1 MRDYKKYAQDLRRI
15 AQFQNCFECYEGERT
30 EGSCSSYCTL
40 NKAADAIEELLDEL
54 TTIRKQ
60 LPRWISVEDEL
71 PEFHMNDSGCVC
83 TRNIVFRTEYKTVH
97 LGYVIRTAHK
107 IETVDGFE
115 QILMDRWYDQTGD
128 MIEGVTHWMPLPTSP
143 GGAE

>member
-1 MRDYKKYAQDLRRI
+1 MENNYTVLVEK
-15 AQFQNCFECYEGERT
+15 
-30 EGSCSSYCTL
+30 
-40 NKAADAIEELLDEL
+40 LLDEL

-83 TRNIVFRTEYKTVH
+83 TGNIVFRTEYKTVH
-97 LGYVIRTAHK
+97 LGYVIRTAHN

-115 QILMDRWYDQTGD
+115 QILMDRWYDQTRD
-128 MIEGVTHWMPLPTSP
+128 MIEGVTHWMPLPAP
-143 GGAE
+143 PKGVE

>member
-1 MRDYKKYAQDLRRI
+1 MRDYEAIKEALTFYAATAETTRK
-15 AQFQNCFECYEGERT
+15 T
-30 EGSCSSYCTL
+30 KTL
-40 NKAADAIEELLDEL
+40 LDAADAIEELLSAVP
-54 TTIRKQ
+54 K
-60 LPRWISVEDEL
+60 WISVEKRL

-97 LGYVIRTAHK
+97 LGYVIRTAHN

-128 MIEGVTHWMPLPTSP
+128 MIEGVTHWMPLPEP
-143 GGAE
+143 PKEVE